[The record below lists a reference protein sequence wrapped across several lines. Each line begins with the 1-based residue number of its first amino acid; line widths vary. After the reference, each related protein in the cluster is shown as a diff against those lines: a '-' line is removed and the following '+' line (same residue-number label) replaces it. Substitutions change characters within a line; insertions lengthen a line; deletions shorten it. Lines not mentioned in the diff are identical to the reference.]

1 MHFSEE
7 IKEKYEINDFT
18 IIFTA
23 TYRSAYNVDIL
34 RFHMHCQISFCVC
47 YFGLLM
53 KHPILQRMTM
63 CEAKKECIV
72 LITQRQQKEPTMI

>member
-1 MHFSEE
+1 MKS
-7 IKEKYEINDFT
+7 
-18 IIFTA
+18 IILQSYSLQGRQA
-23 TYRSAYNVDIL
+23 NNIDIL
-34 RFHMHCQISFCVC
+34 RFHIHCPIPFCVC

-53 KHPILQRMTM
+53 KHPTWHRMTM